1 MNRFITYGS
10 VAGALG
16 LIGLLY
22 FVASPNAREVTIQSA
37 ETFSG
42 GKENLSGPMKNEL
55 DTLSKRAHV
64 NEETSELVEEDRIDL
79 ANLTASEV
87 SQSYD
92 LKNSALSVSEVGFEG
107 APPVIVADVSDRW
120 LNIDNGYLDRHK
132 HWHQAE
138 GEGITFENFTNV
150 LYFFPVDEK
159 FSTVTAVCKN
169 RQNYSEILLYSDGKK
184 WLDLNQGGAE
194 LYSMTLWDWY
204 DTVAIRS
211 GSQTFIEHRTPKLA
225 RWNAPIEGALAEE
238 ILRTGTFD
246 IFVEPNQHR
255 HAGVVMTKDEKI
267 SSKVR
272 PALNLKATVTIQNA
286 DEVRGCFDIKKP
298 SVRDLSWQA

>member
-16 LIGLLY
+16 FIGLLY
-22 FVASPNAREVTIQSA
+22 FVASTNAREVTIQSA
-37 ETFSG
+37 ETFSVN
-42 GKENLSGPMKNEL
+42 KENLSGPIKNEL
-55 DTLSKRAHV
+55 DTLSKRARV
-64 NEETSELVEEDRIDL
+64 NEENLELVEEDRIDL

-107 APPVIVADVSDRW
+107 APPVIVADVNDRW

-132 HWHQAE
+132 HWHQEE

-255 HAGVVMTKDEKI
+255 HAGVVMSKDEKI

-272 PALNLKATVTIQNA
+272 PALNLKATVTIQNV

>member
-37 ETFSG
+37 EILPVS
-42 GKENLSGPMKNEL
+42 KENLSGPLKNEL
-55 DTLSKRAHV
+55 DTLSKRAQV
-64 NEETSELVEEDRIDL
+64 NDETSELVEEDRIDP

-87 SQSYD
+87 SQSHD
-92 LKNSALSVSEVGFEG
+92 LKKSALSVSEVGFES
-107 APPVIVADVSDRW
+107 APPVIVADVNDRW

-194 LYSMTLWDWY
+194 LYSITLWDWY

-255 HAGVVMTKDEKI
+255 HAGVVMSKDEKI

-272 PALNLKATVTIQNA
+272 PALNLKATVTIQNV

>member
-37 ETFSG
+37 ETFSVS
-42 GKENLSGPMKNEL
+42 KENLSGPSKNEL
-55 DTLSKRAHV
+55 DTLSKRAQV
-64 NEETSELVEEDRIDL
+64 NEETSELVGEDQIDL

-92 LKNSALSVSEVGFEG
+92 LKNSALSVSEVGFES
-107 APPVIVADVSDRW
+107 APPVIVAEVNDRW

-255 HAGVVMTKDEKI
+255 HAGVVMSKDEKI

-272 PALNLKATVTIQNA
+272 PALNLKATVTIQNV

>member
-37 ETFSG
+37 ETFSVS
-42 GKENLSGPMKNEL
+42 KENLSGPFKNEL

-79 ANLTASEV
+79 ANLTPSEV

-92 LKNSALSVSEVGFEG
+92 VKNSALSVSEVGFES
-107 APPVIVADVSDRW
+107 APPVIVADVNDRW

-132 HWHQAE
+132 HWHQEE

-255 HAGVVMTKDEKI
+255 HAGVVMSKDEKI

-272 PALNLKATVTIQNA
+272 PALNLKATVTIQNV
-286 DEVRGCFDIKKP
+286 DEVRDCFDIKKP

>member
-37 ETFSG
+37 EILPVS
-42 GKENLSGPMKNEL
+42 KENLSGPLKNEL
-55 DTLSKRAHV
+55 DTLSKRAQV
-64 NEETSELVEEDRIDL
+64 NDETSELVEEDRIDP

-92 LKNSALSVSEVGFEG
+92 LKKSALSVSEVGFES
-107 APPVIVADVSDRW
+107 APPVIVADVNDRW

-255 HAGVVMTKDEKI
+255 YAGVVMGKDEKI

-272 PALNLKATVTIQNA
+272 PALNLKATVTIQNV

>member
-37 ETFSG
+37 ETFSVR
-42 GKENLSGPMKNEL
+42 KENLSGPMKNEL

-92 LKNSALSVSEVGFEG
+92 LKNSALSVSEVGFES
-107 APPVIVADVSDRW
+107 APPVIVADVNDRW

-255 HAGVVMTKDEKI
+255 HAGVVMSKDEKI
-267 SSKVR
+267 LSKVR
-272 PALNLKATVTIQNA
+272 PALNLKATVTIQNV

>member
-37 ETFSG
+37 ETFSVR
-42 GKENLSGPMKNEL
+42 KENLSGPMKNEL

-64 NEETSELVEEDRIDL
+64 NEENLELVEEDRIDL

-92 LKNSALSVSEVGFEG
+92 LKNSALSVSEVGFES
-107 APPVIVADVSDRW
+107 APPVIVADVNDRW

-255 HAGVVMTKDEKI
+255 HAGVVMSKDEKI

-272 PALNLKATVTIQNA
+272 PALNLKATVTIQNV

>member
-37 ETFSG
+37 EILPVS
-42 GKENLSGPMKNEL
+42 KENLSGPLKNEL
-55 DTLSKRAHV
+55 DTLSKRAQV
-64 NEETSELVEEDRIDL
+64 NDETSELVEEDRIDP

-87 SQSYD
+87 SQSHD
-92 LKNSALSVSEVGFEG
+92 LKKSALSVSEVGFES
-107 APPVIVADVSDRW
+107 APPVIVAEVNDRW

-255 HAGVVMTKDEKI
+255 HAGVVMSKDEKI

-272 PALNLKATVTIQNA
+272 PALNLKATVTIQNV

>member
-37 ETFSG
+37 ETFSVS
-42 GKENLSGPMKNEL
+42 KENLSGPLKNEL
-55 DTLSKRAHV
+55 DTLSKRAQV

-92 LKNSALSVSEVGFEG
+92 VKNSALSVSEVGFES
-107 APPVIVADVSDRW
+107 APPVIVADVNDRW
-120 LNIDNGYLDRHK
+120 LNIDNGYLHRHK
-132 HWHQAE
+132 HWHQAG
-138 GEGITFENFTNV
+138 GEGITFENFTNA
-150 LYFFPVDEK
+150 LYFFPADKK
-159 FSTVTAVCKN
+159 FSSVTAVCKN

-211 GSQTFIEHRTPKLA
+211 GSQTFIEHGTPKLA
-225 RWNAPIEGALAEE
+225 RWNARIEGALAEE

-246 IFVEPNQHR
+246 IFVEPNQYR
-255 HAGVVMTKDEKI
+255 HAGVVMSKDEKI

-298 SVRDLSWQA
+298 SVRDLSWQV

>member
-37 ETFSG
+37 ETFSVR
-42 GKENLSGPMKNEL
+42 KENLSGPMKNEL

-92 LKNSALSVSEVGFEG
+92 LKNSALSVSEVGFES
-107 APPVIVADVSDRW
+107 APPVIVADVNDRW

-255 HAGVVMTKDEKI
+255 HAGVVMSKDEKI

-272 PALNLKATVTIQNA
+272 PALNLKATVTIQNV